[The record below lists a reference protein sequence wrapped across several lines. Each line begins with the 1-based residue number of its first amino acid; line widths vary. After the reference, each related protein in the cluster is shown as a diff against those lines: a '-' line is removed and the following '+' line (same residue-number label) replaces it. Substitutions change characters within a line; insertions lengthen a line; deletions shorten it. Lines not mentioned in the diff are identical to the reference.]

1 MEGSIFAVAWY
12 RSEPTGQGIGCRGLL
27 MARANQ
33 YDQRRCSIRTVPDS
47 EGAERNVD
55 RICIDRDIGRA
66 EDIDNPS
73 TVRYCTYINCTVRRT
88 GLGRGARGGIA
99 RMKGFGPDLLARPE
113 GGVGNDGRRGRSAQA
128 RSSRCPFFLCPH

>member
-12 RSEPTGQGIGCRGLL
+12 RSEPTGQGIECRGLL

-55 RICIDRDIGRA
+55 RICTDRDIAGSRVLT
-66 EDIDNPS
+66 IRQQS
-73 TVRYCTYINCTVRRT
+73 GTVRTSTAPRDEPASA
-88 GLGRGARGGIA
+88 GAHA
-99 RMKGFGPDLLARPE
+99 E
-113 GGVGNDGRRGRSAQA
+113 GSPG
-128 RSSRCPFFLCPH
+128 